1 MFLQLHDGPELPYG
15 LKKYPFPKYTGKL
28 MPVSTAENPYAP
40 GAPVMKL
47 SPYAVLHGCDPQQVY
62 AEFVPQNADGWRT
75 RLSQV
80 KQAEQLVKNYQ
91 SLKATAGTGSVPVY
105 DANGVITGYKPGD
118 KTEVILAWVQL
129 GAKALTLAQQGIQAG
144 EANRLKQDAQALWD
158 QNKWGLQ
165 FLCDQT
171 LPQLNANATDCWNS
185 FQWWIQDQSAKM
197 QQWMALPGYRRN
209 NIASPQLAGQLR
221 IANRAVVIRQNAL
234 TILVKEIEA
243 KGGSFTPDKTTGTLT
258 PAAIMALIAGA
269 AFLRF

>member
-1 MFLQLHDGPELPYG
+1 MYLQMHDGPENFPPYNG
-15 LKKYPFPKYTGKL
+15 QLAPL
-28 MPVSTAENPYAP
+28 SWSLNPYLP
-40 GAPVMKL
+40 GAPVVT
-47 SPYAVLHGCDPQQVY
+47 PGPFTPFHGCDPQQVY
-62 AEFVPQNADGWRT
+62 AEFVPQTADGWRT

-105 DANGVITGYKPGD
+105 DANGVITSYKPGD
-118 KTEVILAWVQL
+118 KTEVVLAWVQL
-129 GAKALTLAQQGIQAG
+129 GAKALTLAQEGVRSG
-144 EANRLKQDAQALWD
+144 EANRLKADAQILWD

-165 FLCDQT
+165 ELCTQS
-171 LPQLNANATDCWNS
+171 LPQLNANATNCWNS

-197 QQWMALPGYRRN
+197 QQWMALPWYKRN
-209 NIASPQLAGQLR
+209 NVASPQLAGQLR

-258 PAAIMALIAGA
+258 PAAILALIAGA

>member
-1 MFLQLHDGPELPYG
+1 MYLQLHDGPENFPPYNG
-15 LKKYPFPKYTGKL
+15 QLAPL
-28 MPVSTAENPYAP
+28 SWSLNPYLP
-40 GAPVMKL
+40 GAPVVTPGPF
-47 SPYAVLHGCDPQQVY
+47 SPFHGCDPQQVY
-62 AEFVPQNADGWRT
+62 AEFVPQTADGWQT

-105 DANGVITGYKPGD
+105 DANGVITGYKAGD
-118 KTEVILAWVQL
+118 QTEVVLAWIKL
-129 GAKALTLAQQGIQAG
+129 GAKAAVLASEGIKAG
-144 EANRLKQDAQALWD
+144 EANRLKQDAQTLWD

-165 FLCDQT
+165 ELCTQS

-185 FQWWIQDQSAKM
+185 FQWWIQDQSQKM
-197 QQWMALPGYRRN
+197 QQWMALPKWKRSN
-209 NIASPQLAGQLR
+209 LVSPTLAGQLR

-243 KGGSFTPDKTTGTLT
+243 KGGKFTPDNTGTALT
-258 PAAIMALIAGA
+258 PAAILALIAGA

>member
-1 MFLQLHDGPELPYG
+1 MYLQLHDGPDSFP
-15 LKKYPFPKYTGKL
+15 PFTGKL
-28 MPVSTAENPYAP
+28 EPLKLSYDIYAP
-40 GAPVMKL
+40 GGPVIN
-47 SPYAVLHGCDPQQVY
+47 PGPFNPFHGCDPAQVY
-62 AEFVPQNADGWRT
+62 AEFVPQNADGWKT

-105 DANGVITGYKPGD
+105 DANGVITGYKAGD
-118 KTEVILAWVQL
+118 KTEVILAWIQL
-129 GAKALTLAQQGIQAG
+129 GAKAAVLANEGIKAG

-158 QNKWGLQ
+158 QNKWGLAN
-165 FLCDQT
+165 LCDQT

-185 FQWWIQDQSAKM
+185 FQWWIQDQSQKM
-197 QQWMALPGYRRN
+197 QQWMALPKWKRSN
-209 NIASPQLAGQLR
+209 LVSPTLAGQLR

-258 PAAIMALIAGA
+258 PAAILALIAGA

>member
-1 MFLQLHDGPELPYG
+1 MFLQLHDGPEVPYG

-62 AEFVPQNADGWRT
+62 AQFVPQNADGWRT

-80 KQAEQLVKNYQ
+80 KQGEQLVKNYQ

-105 DANGVITGYKPGD
+105 DANGVITGYQAGD
-118 KTEVILAWVQL
+118 KTEVVLAWIQL
-129 GAKALTLAQQGIQAG
+129 GAKALTLAQEGVRSG

-197 QQWMALPGYRRN
+197 QQWMALPGYKRN
-209 NIASPQLAGQLR
+209 NIANPQLAGQLR

-258 PAAIMALIAGA
+258 PAAILALIAGA

>member
-1 MFLQLHDGPELPYG
+1 MFLQLHDGPESFP
-15 LKKYPFPKYTGKL
+15 PFTGKL
-28 MPVSTAENPYAP
+28 QPLSWSLNPYKP
-40 GAPVMKL
+40 GGPVINPG
-47 SPYAVLHGCDPQQVY
+47 SFNPFHGCDPQQVY
-62 AEFVPQNADGWRT
+62 AEFVPQNADGWKT

-105 DANGVITGYKPGD
+105 DANGVITGYKAGD
-118 KTEVILAWVQL
+118 KTEVILAWIQL
-129 GAKALTLAQQGIQAG
+129 GAKALVLAQEGIRAG

-185 FQWWIQDQSAKM
+185 FQWWVKDQSEKM
-197 QQWMALPGYRRN
+197 QQWMALPSYRRN
-209 NIASPQLAGQLR
+209 NLVSPTLAGQLR

-243 KGGSFTPDKTTGTLT
+243 KGGSFTPDKTTGTLN
-258 PAAIMALIAGA
+258 PAAILALIAGA